1 MDISINASFLPHVDA
16 EASLTFYRD
25 VLGFDVRLDVGRDR
39 CGGSPSAP
47 PASPTRRSCSPPPS
61 STPP

>member
-25 VLGFDVRLDVGRDR
+25 VLGFDVRLDVG
-39 CGGSPSAP
+39 
-47 PASPTRRSCSPPPS
+47 
-61 STPP
+61 